1 MFNAIPDFYPP
12 DARNNMSPMFDYQNW
27 LQIWP
32 NVFVGSKI
40 KTWMRSTIFKT
51 FLLLVSLSLHAIDV
65 LPRETRC
72 HLSNTRC
79 TEQAGTCLCS
89 HLYVLLELRQKFIL
103 SWRALA
109 HSSGSSRSIYQYHNK
124 KSVRVQVAFPPTE
137 TISYAVTFWSHF
149 LLKLERK
156 SSLYTYTHLIHHLDS
171 YLNNMNLKQAPISN
185 VQHWI
190 HVLFIH

>member
-1 MFNAIPDFYPP
+1 MFNAILDSYSP
-12 DARNNMSPMFDYQNW
+12 DARNNMSPTCDYQNW

-32 NVFVGSKI
+32 NVFLGSKI

-51 FLLLVSLSLHAIDV
+51 FLLLVSLSLLAIDV

-72 HLSNTRC
+72 QLSNTRC

-89 HLYVLLELRQKFIL
+89 HLYALLELRLKSIL

-109 HSSGSSRSIYQYHNK
+109 HSSGSSRSIYRYHNK
-124 KSVRVQVAFPPTE
+124 KSVHVQVAFPPTE
-137 TISYAVTFWSHF
+137 TIIYTVTFWSHF

-156 SSLYTYTHLIHHLDS
+156 SSPCTYPHLIHHLDL
-171 YLNNMNLKQAPISN
+171 YLNNMNLKQVSPSN
-185 VQHWI
+185 VQPWI